1 MSDQWLLDRQGNLI
15 KALRCRITTLA
26 KALEPFADDWRR
38 SCTGRAE
45 DRERAEKALESY
57 RRYRDIREHRWDKC
71 PKKAKSRLG
80 NAMRRVAA

>member
-1 MSDQWLLDRQGNLI
+1 MSDLWERQANII

-45 DRERAEKALESY
+45 DMERAKKALESY
-57 RRYRDIREHRWDKC
+57 RRYRDIREHRYGNC
-71 PKKAKSRLG
+71 RKKVKSRLG
-80 NAMRRVAA
+80 NATRRVAT